1 MHISDRFIMNKTVT
15 RTFMLKQK
23 NQPMKTIY
31 FKLIF
36 AALLFAAG
44 CDSSPTGIDSRQT
57 VRHDIVLDTTFV
69 SPTDSLEYLVN
80 NIDMP
85 AFDRMCIY
93 EQLSYEFSKED
104 FEKAVHYAT
113 LGSELSLKEK
123 NDSITGKIYGNLGL
137 TYKYNLMYELAIEYF
152 DKALYYALQTK
163 DENLESSLYCSYSI
177 LYADKRDYKAS
188 LEYYDKA
195 KRLAEKNGDYR
206 LLATITHNVGLAFY
220 TTDSYEQ
227 AIQYLLKSID
237 IKNTKVEN
245 PSLTEMSADYF
256 ALSLTYNALD
266 RNDEALEASQ
276 KSLHY
281 ARAANSKFSEVRA
294 LIGSASIYAN
304 DKKEYDKAI
313 ETANR
318 ALTLA
323 DEIGSD
329 LLKADCLYIIGLCYI
344 NKKDFSKGE
353 GYLLQALDIIGYDT
367 QRRKEIMKGLL
378 EAYVFLKESDKVLT
392 IFNEYDSLTVALNN
406 QDVQYAISEI
416 ETRNETEKKQN
427 EIERQQ
433 NIISR
438 QLIQRRLL
446 VATGIV
452 LFLGLA
458 VALLLMRSIVQKRR
472 LAEKQRQLAEQEI
485 VRLEQEKRLIAT
497 QAVLDGETA
506 ERARLARD
514 LHDGLGGKLTVVKLN
529 LEELKQGVQLDT
541 AAMTQ
546 FDKAMF
552 TLNESVMEMRRV
564 SHNLM
569 PDTLIRKGLRPAVDD
584 LCRTM
589 SSKIVFNHYGAES
602 RLDPKLE
609 VLIYR
614 CIHELVNNALKY
626 AGATQIMVQIVQ
638 EDDNIS
644 FTVQDDGCGFDPT
657 TASDGT
663 GLQNIRTRVASFG
676 GDIQIDSKAGEGTEV
691 NVDLKI

>member
-1 MHISDRFIMNKTVT
+1 
-15 RTFMLKQK
+15 
-23 NQPMKTIY
+23 MKTIAY
-31 FKLIF
+31 KLIIIV
-36 AALLFAAG
+36 LLFVAG
-44 CDSSPTGIDSRQT
+44 CDSSPNGIDNPQSVRQN
-57 VRHDIVLDTTFV
+57 IVLDTVFA
-69 SPTDSLEYLVN
+69 SSTDSLEFLLN
-80 NIDMP
+80 NYDMSV
-85 AFDRMCIY
+85 FEQMCVY
-93 EQLSYEFSKED
+93 EQLSFAFSKED

-113 LGSELSLKEK
+113 LGSELSVKER
-123 NDSITGKIYGNLGL
+123 NDSITGKIYGNMGL
-137 TYKYNLMYELAIEYF
+137 AYKYNLMYKSAIEYF
-152 DKALYYALQTK
+152 DKALHYALQTK

-177 LYADKRDYKAS
+177 LYADQRDYKNS

-227 AIQYLLKSID
+227 AIQYLLRSIE

-245 PSLTEMSADYF
+245 PSLTEMSADFF

-266 RNDEALEASQ
+266 RNDEALDASQ
-276 KSLHY
+276 KSLQY
-281 ARAANSKFSEVRA
+281 ARSANSKFSEVRA
-294 LIGSASIYAN
+294 LISSASIYGN
-304 DKKEYDKAI
+304 DKKDHNKAI
-313 ETANR
+313 ETASQ

-353 GYLLQALDIIGYDT
+353 DYLHQALDVIGYDM

-378 EAYVFLKESDKVLT
+378 EAYVFMKESDKALS
-392 IFNEYDSLTVALNN
+392 IFNEYDSLTIALNN
-406 QDVQYAISEI
+406 QDVQYAISDI
-416 ETRNETEKKQN
+416 ETRYETEKKQN

-433 NIISR
+433 HIISR

-458 VALLLMRSIVQKRR
+458 VALLFMRSIVQKRR
-472 LAEKQRQLAEQEI
+472 LVEKQKQLAEQEI

-514 LHDGLGGKLTVVKLN
+514 LHDGLGGKLTVMKLN
-529 LEELKQGVQLDT
+529 LEELKQGAHFDT
-541 AAMTQ
+541 GAMER
-546 FDKAMF
+546 FDRAMG

-569 PDTLIRKGLRPAVDD
+569 PETLNRKGLRPAVSD
-584 LCRTM
+584 LCHSM
-589 SSKIVFNHYGAES
+589 SSLIVFNYYGVET
-602 RLDPKLE
+602 RLEPKLE

-626 AGATQIMVQIVQ
+626 AGATQIIVQIVHD
-638 EDDNIS
+638 EGSIF
-644 FTVQDDGCGFDPT
+644 FTVQDDGCGFDLAT
-657 TASDGT
+657 VTVGT

-676 GDIQIDSKAGEGTEV
+676 GIIQIDSKAGEGTEI
-691 NVDLKI
+691 NIEIKI